1 MVEKKGFLRA
11 PQNSVGTREEGES
24 IYLIHLNIFA
34 FLIGSNP
41 WLFLHDQLVWTK
53 FGGGLRYPEKWRQSP
68 EIVMATEK
76 YWNEVVLAGLNKMAE
91 NCTRFA
97 KKNRPKYA

>member
-1 MVEKKGFLRA
+1 MRKENA
-11 PQNSVGTREEGES
+11 ST
-24 IYLIHLNIFA
+24 LIHLNIFA

-41 WLFLHDQLVWTK
+41 WLFLHNQLAYIK
-53 FGGGLRYPEKWRQSP
+53 LEGSLRYPEKSP
-68 EIVMATEK
+68 EIVTATEK
-76 YWNEVVLAGLNKMAE
+76 YWNEVVLAGQNKMAE

>member
-1 MVEKKGFLRA
+1 MRKENA
-11 PQNSVGTREEGES
+11 ST
-24 IYLIHLNIFA
+24 LIHLNIFA

-41 WLFLHDQLVWTK
+41 WLFLHNQLAYIK
-53 FGGGLRYPEKWRQSP
+53 LGGGLRYPEKWHQSP
-68 EIVMATEK
+68 EIVTATEK